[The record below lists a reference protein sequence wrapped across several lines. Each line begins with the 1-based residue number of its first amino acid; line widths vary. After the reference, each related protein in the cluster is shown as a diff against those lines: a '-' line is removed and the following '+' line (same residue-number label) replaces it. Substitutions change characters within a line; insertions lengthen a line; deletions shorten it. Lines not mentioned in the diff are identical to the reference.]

1 MQSQARRHFE
11 LFYKSLFVSMQRLS
25 TQTKTYCSQRRASWA
40 VSTQQN
46 YNVTNIWSYVIMIYL
61 ECIDITW
68 FSEIVTAIW
77 SKPFFLHLPVIKCCT
92 VCLHFCDQVTSK
104 YLRQL
109 IWRWYILQ
117 NKSQQS
123 CKYLQS
129 FNLILMHTLKKEPWQ
144 CYLFTTSSVSL
155 LWN

>member
-46 YNVTNIWSYVIMIYL
+46 YNVTNIWSCYHDLSGMYWYYMIFRNSYSYL
-61 ECIDITW
+61 IK
-68 FSEIVTAIW
+68 A
-77 SKPFFLHLPVIKCCT
+77 FLSTFTSDKMLYSV
-92 VCLHFCDQVTSK
+92 LHFCDQVTSK

>member
-25 TQTKTYCSQRRASWA
+25 TQSKTYCSQRRASWA

-46 YNVTNIWSYVIMIYL
+46 YNVTNIWSCYHDLSGMYWYYMI
-61 ECIDITW
+61 
-68 FSEIVTAIW
+68 FRNSTAIW

-129 FNLILMHTLKKEPWQ
+129 FNLILMHTLKEEPWQ